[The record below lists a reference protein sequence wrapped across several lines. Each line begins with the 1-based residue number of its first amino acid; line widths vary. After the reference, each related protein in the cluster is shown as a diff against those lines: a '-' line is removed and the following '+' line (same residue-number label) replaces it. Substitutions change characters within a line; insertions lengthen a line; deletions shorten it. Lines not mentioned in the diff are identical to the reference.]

1 MTITKYTF
9 FSPNGDDYPVTANAD
24 GKLYMMLTGM
34 DYNNYRVKFWRNP
47 INTALNR
54 VYVNTSLVVGG
65 RYFELTDHAVT
76 LKPAQTNYIH
86 AVIDLSAPLDPVT
99 ITVEDNDNSTTV
111 DINNNSGILKRCFDV
126 VTTDGSS
133 VKGARRPNGQ
143 YTNLAYKTSQ
153 ISKTFTGTSGTGT
166 FMFYRS
172 GNLVQIDIR
181 NMPTSITSNTVISN
195 VIPVGYRPLASN
207 TTILTKAN
215 NRINLMQDG
224 SIKADNN
231 NLTPNDGYFSFSYLT
246 ADEMP

>member
-9 FSPNGDDYPVTANAD
+9 FSPNGDDFPVTSNAD

-34 DYNNYRVKFWRNP
+34 EYSDYRVKFWENP

-65 RYFELTDHAVT
+65 RYFELTDHAVV

-86 AVIDLSAPLDPVT
+86 AVIDLASASNPVT
-99 ITVEDNDNSTTV
+99 ITVEDNDNSNTV
-111 DINNNSGILKRCFDV
+111 DINNKSGVLKRCFDV
-126 VTTDGSS
+126 VTTSGSS
-133 VKGARRPNGQ
+133 VTGARRPDGQ
-143 YTNLAYKTSQ
+143 YTNLAYKT
-153 ISKTFTGTSGTGT
+153 ISVSKVFTGTSGTGN
-166 FMFYRS
+166 FIFYRS
-172 GNLVQIDIR
+172 GNLVQVDIR
-181 NMPTSITSNTVISN
+181 NMPTSITSNTVISD

-207 TTILTKAN
+207 TTVLTKAN
-215 NRINLMQDG
+215 NRINLNKDG

-246 ADEMP
+246 ADAMP